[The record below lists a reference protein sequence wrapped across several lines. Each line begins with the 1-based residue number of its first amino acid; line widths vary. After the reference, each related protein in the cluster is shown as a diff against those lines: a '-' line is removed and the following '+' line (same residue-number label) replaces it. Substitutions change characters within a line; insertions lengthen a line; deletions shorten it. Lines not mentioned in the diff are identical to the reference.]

1 MIRFTSRL
9 LLFPLQLMAFLA
21 ILFFGVLY
29 LQTET
34 LDGDDF
40 RAVIR
45 DALSR
50 QTGRAVTVGS
60 VDVSFSWPPRI
71 VIRNLR
77 IANRRGGSARP
88 MLAVRRIYADLN
100 PYHLIVGGRTVNRL
114 VFERPDILVERGR
127 DGKLNWR
134 SGPARALALVAR
146 RARAGRVVISG
157 GRLTVRDLRRGTT
170 TVVPFDL
177 VDIESG
183 VGRVQPSAG
192 RR

>member
-9 LLFPLQLMAFLA
+9 LLFLLQLMAFLA

-34 LDGDDF
+34 VDGDDF
-40 RAVIR
+40 RALVR

-77 IANRRGGSARP
+77 IANRRGGSKRP
-88 MLAVRRIYADLN
+88 MLVVRRIHADLN
-100 PYHLIVGGRTVNRL
+100 PYHLLVGGRTVSRL

-127 DGKLNWR
+127 DGNLNWR
-134 SGPARALALVAR
+134 RGPARALAFVAR
-146 RARAGRVVISG
+146 QARAGRVVISG
-157 GRLTVRDLRRGTT
+157 GRLTVRDLRRGGT

-177 VDIESG
+177 VDIEPG
-183 VGRVQPSAG
+183 VRLVRPAAG
-192 RR
+192 R